1 MRPKRLSAYL
11 LVLLPMATNLTAQNT
26 VKAVIGLNSS
36 QLIESLN
43 QNAALSLT
51 PIEGSIIPLINSQP
65 IAVGRINEEG
75 KNWQRYINQTVKV
88 VNRESQLT
96 YEGRLLTSNQLLFEI
111 LVDNQRL
118 QLHLSDYNLVRPFN
132 GLSLTPSF
140 SINDQLTYQTYDLS
154 WQPQLSIFLD
164 DEFATLK
171 QNALIKN
178 TAFKD
183 IRLAQP
189 ILQLKQ
195 HQAAPAS
202 IERMSLNLRGAKMQ
216 SDGGAV
222 DYVNNEITV
231 PTNKNILLPARQT
244 LLFPF
249 KQQKLK
255 ISHSRLVAEHYANP
269 RSSSELTVSFEQ
281 QADIVLEQD
290 AMPGNYQTYWRHK
303 DYLLPAGITQLTHL
317 RKGNRVTLKI
327 NQSQDIQAFFKLV
340 KASSIKLPSTQT
352 WQLTLANLSNKK
364 QTIAFYH
371 NTNGLIEYYQVISSD
386 ELAKLEQESANRLK
400 LSYVLVP
407 NESVDIQYDIKL
419 IN

>member
-1 MRPKRLSAYL
+1 MRPKRLSVYL
-11 LVLLPMATNLTAQNT
+11 LLLAPMATSLAAQNT

-36 QLIESLN
+36 QLIENLN
-43 QNAALSLT
+43 QNAELSLS

-75 KNWQRYINQTVKV
+75 KSWQRYINQTVKV
-88 VNRESQLT
+88 INRESQLT
-96 YEGRLLTSNQLLFEI
+96 YEGRLLASNQLLFEI

-132 GLSLTPSF
+132 GLSLAPSF
-140 SINDQLTYQTYDLS
+140 SINDQLAYQTYDLN
-154 WQPQLSIFLD
+154 WHPQLSIFLD

-178 TAFKD
+178 TAFND
-183 IRLAQP
+183 ILLSQP

-195 HQAAPAS
+195 HQAAPAP

-216 SDGGAV
+216 SDGGSV

-231 PTNKNILLPARQT
+231 PTNKDILLPARQT

-255 ISHSRLVAEHYANP
+255 ITQSRLVAEHYANP
-269 RSSSELTVSFEQ
+269 RSNSELTVLFEQ
-281 QADIVLEQD
+281 EADIVLEQD
-290 AMPGNYQTYWRHK
+290 AMPGNYQTYWRYK
-303 DYLLPAGITQLTHL
+303 DYLLPAGNTQLTHL
-317 RKGNRVTLKI
+317 RQGNRVTLKI
-327 NQSQDIQAFFKLV
+327 NQSQDVQAFFKLV
-340 KASSIKLPSTQT
+340 KASSIKLPSKQT
-352 WQLTLANLSNKK
+352 WQLSLNNLSNKK

-371 NTNGLIEYYQVISSD
+371 IANGLIEHYQVISSD

-400 LSYVLVP
+400 LSYELTP
-407 NESVDIQYDIKL
+407 NEKVDIQYDIKL
-419 IN
+419 TN